1 VVVVDECRATGGGIA
16 DAVIADLAE
25 RAALPSGGALSVRA
39 LDSYV
44 PIGPAADLVLVGEDD
59 VLRAL
64 RPA

>member
-1 VVVVDECRATGGGIA
+1 MTIAPETDRLQTYRVENGLIPPGG
-16 DAVIADLAE
+16 VT
-25 RAALPSGGALSVRA
+25 SVRA

-64 RPA
+64 VG